1 MNKKLSC
8 VLLIDDDEPTNYYN
22 SLIIEETGCAN
33 HVQVEQS
40 GVKAL
45 EYLVNSE
52 DCPGTSNGSPYPDL
66 IFLDINMPAMNGW
79 EFLEE
84 YKKLPEYQRGAI
96 VVVMLTA
103 SPNPDDESKA
113 GSLPSVSGFLN
124 KPLTPETL
132 HRVLKENFIEYTE

>member
-1 MNKKLSC
+1 MKKKLRLI
-8 VLLIDDDEPTNYYN
+8 LLIDDDYPTNCFN
-22 SLIIEETGCAN
+22 EMMIEDEGVAEEVRPIQSAGEALDYLAN
-33 HVQVEQS
+33 RGKYQNN
-40 GVKAL
+40 GVT
-45 EYLVNSE
+45 YPS
-52 DCPGTSNGSPYPDL
+52 PDL

-103 SPNPDDESKA
+103 SPNPDDEHKA
-113 GSLPSVSGFLN
+113 GTLPSVSGFLN

-132 HRVLKENFIEYTE
+132 HRVLRENFLEYIE